1 MAAPQARAAV
11 VAEPLTDAIPETL
24 PDPSPDVLPDP
35 VLLSIVIPVLN
46 EAECLDKSLAR
57 LFEDPWIARNGEVI
71 ICDGGSRDDSLAI
84 AHRYPCRIVH
94 SAAGRALQMNKGA
107 EIAQGLQ
114 LLFLHADS
122 VLPAKLGEQLSA
134 AAPWGHFHLR
144 LDNKAVVYRIIESA
158 INLRSRITRVAGGD
172 QGLFFTRDFFYR
184 LGTFPAIP
192 LMEDVAICKLARR
205 HTKPL
210 MVSST
215 IQSSSRRWQNNGVL
229 KTILLMWSLRL
240 AYWLG
245 VDPDRLHRIYYPQQG

>member
-11 VAEPLTDAIPETL
+11 VAEPLTDAKPETL
-24 PDPSPDVLPDP
+24 PDLLPEP
-35 VLLSIVIPVLN
+35 VLLSIIIPVLN
-46 EAECLDKSLAR
+46 EADCLDKSLTR
-57 LFEDPWIARNGEVI
+57 LFEDPWIAGNAEVI

-94 SAAGRALQMNKGA
+94 SAAGRALQMNQGA
-107 EIAQGLQ
+107 KIARSHQ

-122 VLPAKLGEQLSA
+122 VLPTNLDEQFPA
-134 AAPWGHFHLR
+134 AAPWGYFHLR
-144 LDNKAVVYRIIESA
+144 LDNKAAVYRIIESA
-158 INLRSRITRVAGGD
+158 INLRSWMTQVAGGD
-172 QGLFFTRDFFYR
+172 QGLFFTRDFFYQ

-205 HTKPL
+205 QAKPL
-210 MVSST
+210 MITSP

>member
-11 VAEPLTDAIPETL
+11 VAEPLTDAKPKTL
-24 PDPSPDVLPDP
+24 PDLLPEP
-35 VLLSIVIPVLN
+35 ALLSIIIPVLN
-46 EAECLDKSLAR
+46 EAECLDKSLTR
-57 LFEDPWIARNGEVI
+57 LFEDPWIAGNGEVI

-94 SAAGRALQMNKGA
+94 SAAGRALQMNQGA
-107 EIAQGLQ
+107 KIAQGHQ

-122 VLPAKLGEQLSA
+122 VLPTNLDEQFPA
-134 AAPWGHFHLR
+134 AASWGYFHLR

-158 INLRSRITRVAGGD
+158 INLRSRMTHVAGGD
-172 QGLFFTRDFFYR
+172 QGLFFTRDFFYQ
-184 LGTFPAIP
+184 LGTFPVIP

-205 HTKPL
+205 QAKPL
-210 MVSST
+210 MITSP

-245 VDPDRLHRIYYPQQG
+245 VDPDRLHRIYYPQRG